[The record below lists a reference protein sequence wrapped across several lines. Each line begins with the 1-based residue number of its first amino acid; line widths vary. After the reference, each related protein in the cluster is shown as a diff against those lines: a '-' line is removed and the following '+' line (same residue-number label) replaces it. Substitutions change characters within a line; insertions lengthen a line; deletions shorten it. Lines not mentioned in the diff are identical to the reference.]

1 MTISIILAIAALS
14 VPIIMRLAK
23 GNASEPGTEPLRSV
37 DLEAFR
43 NLVDPEEENYLREN
57 LSPAEFRKIQRE
69 RMLAAID
76 YVKCAA
82 SNAGILVHFAQRAR
96 QSADPETAAAAGKL
110 IDDALRLR
118 TYAIKAIP
126 LLYLGVLL
134 PGRRISPARVAE
146 SYELMTRQVVLLG
159 LQYPTGEISSAL

>member
-1 MTISIILAIAALS
+1 MTISIILAIVALS
-14 VPIIMRLAK
+14 VPVIIRLAK
-23 GNASEPGTEPLRSV
+23 GSSTEPRIEQLRSV

-43 NLVDPEEENYLREN
+43 NLVDPEEERYLREN
-57 LSPAEFRKIQRE
+57 LSSSEFRKIQRE
-69 RMLAAID
+69 RMLAAVD

-82 SNAGILVHFAQRAR
+82 ANAGVLLHFAQQAR
-96 QSADPETAAAAGKL
+96 QSADPATAAAAGKL
-110 IDDALRLR
+110 IDDAIRLR
-118 TYAIKAIP
+118 TYAIKAVP
-126 LLYLGVLL
+126 LLYLGVIL